1 MNFSK
6 TLASITF
13 AITLGNAAF
22 AQSVPI
28 EPNAMISDTDDFPRA
43 TLLGLVDPA
52 VAMIRANGWR
62 CDSIS
67 AVRPFMLSRGF
78 TVVCNGFRYE
88 YDISD
93 RGGNWVVE
101 LQ

>member
-1 MNFSK
+1 MK
-6 TLASITF
+6 TKITALIVACGMSIS
-13 AITLGNAAF
+13 AGY

-28 EPNAMISDTDDFPRA
+28 EKDAVISDTKDFPRSK
-43 TLLGLVDPA
+43 LLGLVDPA
-52 VAMIRANGWR
+52 VGMIRASGYR

-67 AVRPFMLSRGF
+67 VVRPFLLSRGF
-78 TVVCNGFRYE
+78 TVICNRFSYE

-93 RGGNWVVE
+93 KGGNWIVE